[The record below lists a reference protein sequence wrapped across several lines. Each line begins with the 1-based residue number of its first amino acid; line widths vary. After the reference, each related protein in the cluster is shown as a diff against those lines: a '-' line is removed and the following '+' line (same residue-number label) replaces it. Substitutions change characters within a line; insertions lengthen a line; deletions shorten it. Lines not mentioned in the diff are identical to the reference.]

1 MSQPNESRGRLT
13 SLDAFRGA
21 TIAGMILVNNPGSW
35 SHVYAP
41 LLHADWHG
49 WTPTD
54 LIFPFFLFIVGVAMP
69 ISFGKRLAR
78 GDSKRALARH
88 VVKRSLIL
96 FGLGLFLALFPTF
109 SNWGTL
115 RIPGVLQRIGMV
127 YLIAATLYLTLGARG
142 RWGALAVLLL
152 GYWALMT
159 LVPVPGFGAGDLS
172 AEGNLGAYLDRVILG
187 QQHLY
192 RGDVWD
198 PEGLLSTL
206 PAVGTT
212 LLGIFT
218 GEWLLSDRENS
229 AKVKGLLAGS
239 LVAIALGLLWDLL
252 FPINKKIWTS
262 SYVVFCAGM
271 GGLVLGAF
279 YWMIEL
285 RDWKRWSQPFVIY
298 GMNAIAVF
306 VASGL
311 LTKTLV
317 RVRVPGAAGASTS
330 LYGWIYT
337 NLFASWAGPLHG
349 SFAFALSYVAFW
361 LFLMWLLYRR
371 GIFIKI

>member
-1 MSQPNESRGRLT
+1 MSEPNQARGRLT

-69 ISFGKRLAR
+69 ISFGKRLV
-78 GDSKRALARH
+78 GDDSKRQLARH
-88 VVKRSLIL
+88 VVRRSAIL
-96 FGLGLFLALFPTF
+96 FGLGLFMALFPSF
-109 SNWGTL
+109 SDWGTL
-115 RIPGVLQRIGMV
+115 RIPGVLQRIGVV
-127 YLIAATLYLTLGARG
+127 YLIAATLYLTVGAWG
-142 RWGALAVLLL
+142 RWSALAIFLL
-152 GYWALMT
+152 GYWALIT

-172 AEGNLGAYLDRVILG
+172 PEGNLGAYLDRLILG
-187 QQHLY
+187 RQHLY
-192 RGDVWD
+192 RGDMWD

-206 PAVGTT
+206 PAVGTA

-218 GEWLLSDRENS
+218 GEWLLSDRKDD
-229 AKVKGLLAGS
+229 AKVKGLLAAS
-239 LVAIALGLLWDLL
+239 LVAVVLGLLWGLL

-262 SYVVFCAGM
+262 SYVVFSAGM
-271 GGLVLGAF
+271 AGLILGAF
-279 YWMIEL
+279 YWTIEL
-285 RDWKRWSQPFVIY
+285 WRWKRWSRPFVIY

-317 RVRVPGAAGASTS
+317 RVRVPAAAGESTS
-330 LYGWIYT
+330 LYNWIYT

-349 SFAFALSYVAFW
+349 SCAFALFYVGFW

>member
-1 MSQPNESRGRLT
+1 
-13 SLDAFRGA
+13 
-21 TIAGMILVNNPGSW
+21 MILVNNPGSW

-41 LLHADWHG
+41 LLHAEWHG

-78 GDSKRALARH
+78 GDSKRELPRH
-88 VVKRSLIL
+88 VVRRSLIL
-96 FGLGLFLALFPTF
+96 FGLGLFMALFPTF

-115 RIPGVLQRIGMV
+115 RIMGVLQRIGVV
-127 YLIAATLYLTLGARG
+127 YLVASALYLTLSQRG
-142 RWGALAVLLL
+142 RWAALALLL
-152 GYWALMT
+152 FGYWALLT

-172 AEGNLGAYLDRVILG
+172 AEGNLGAYLDRLILG
-187 QQHLY
+187 QEHLW
-192 RGDVWD
+192 RGDLWD
-198 PEGLLSTL
+198 PEGILSTL

-218 GEWLLSDRENS
+218 GEWLVSDREDG

-239 LVAIALGLLWDLL
+239 LVAAVLGLLWGML
-252 FPINKKIWTS
+252 FPINKNLWTS
-262 SYVVFCAGM
+262 SYVAFTAGM

-285 RDWKRWSQPFVIY
+285 RGWKRWSRPFVIY

-306 VASGL
+306 VGSGL
-311 LTKTLV
+311 LTKLTV
-317 RVRVPGAAGASTS
+317 RIQVPAAGESIS
-330 LYGWIYT
+330 LYAWIYRH
-337 NLFASWAGPLHG
+337 LFASWAGPLHG
-349 SFAFALSYVAFW
+349 SFAFALSYVGFW
-361 LFLMWLLYRR
+361 LFIIWLLYRR